1 MGGLGP
7 ANSRAGKGRERH
19 AYSTGLESGGE
30 VEQAG
35 GMTTRLTGSGR
46 CRAGPYKEITWERER
61 ELVKYLGEAARWWAL
76 ERLGWRGQA
85 PRSGLQVQA
94 GGRAGGRLC
103 VDNEKTNRISPA
115 SQ

>member
-1 MGGLGP
+1 
-7 ANSRAGKGRERH
+7 
-19 AYSTGLESGGE
+19 
-30 VEQAG
+30 
-35 GMTTRLTGSGR
+35 MTTRLTGSGR
-46 CRAGPYKEITWERER
+46 RRAGPYEEITWERER

-85 PRSGLQVQA
+85 PRSGLQVRA